1 VSSHRRGLRWGSRPL
16 RQRGVAVFFALIMM
30 VLLTLLAVSAFNT
43 KSVNLQIVANV
54 QARQEAAAAAD
65 QAAQQVASSS
75 AFAFS
80 STQPYTTAI
89 DVDVNK
95 DGTAD
100 YGASVTASCIT
111 YQSYPAAG
119 QILDPLDPCAGS
131 ASIGAF
137 PFCTQTQWDVQ
148 SRVVPAPG
156 GAYPGNAGADVT
168 VHQGLSVVM
177 SQDNARRACP

>member
-1 VSSHRRGLRWGSRPL
+1 MSSRHHGMRPESSPS

-43 KSVNLQIVANV
+43 KSVNLKIVANV
-54 QARQEAAAAAD
+54 QARQEATAAAD

-75 AFAFS
+75 VFAFS
-80 STQPYTTAI
+80 ATQPYTTAI

-100 YGASVTASCIT
+100 YVAAVTAGCIT
-111 YQSYPAAG
+111 YKAYPAAG

-131 ASIGAF
+131 ASIGAMA
-137 PFCTQTQWDVQ
+137 FCTQTQWDVQ
-148 SRVVPAPG
+148 SHVVPAPA
-156 GAYPGNAGADVT
+156 GARLRNAGADVT

-177 SQDNARRACP
+177 SQANTQKACP